1 MELRWRVACDDFSF
15 PPNPNGWWIDDVSIV
30 TRTWSSIVPV
40 TVSGELRAGFEI
52 GTHKERNQAELAAFL
67 HSRRVAVVPV
77 TEATTLRYATIY
89 AFLRGIGRPIPTNDL
104 WIAAAAMEHS
114 VALLTADH
122 HFHAVPHILLEFI
135 PADS

>member
-1 MELRWRVACDDFSF
+1 MTPIMLDMSGYAAFLRGRAHAVDAIRAA
-15 PPNPNGWWIDDVSIV
+15 PAIL
-30 TRTWSSIVPV
+30 VPV
-40 TVSGELRAGFEI
+40 TVLGELRAGFEI
-52 GTHKERNQAELAAFL
+52 GMHKERNQAELAAFL

-77 TEATTLRYATIY
+77 TEATTVRYATIY